1 MVDVACSPRR
11 ADLSGRRCRKS
22 LRRARLL
29 CGAVGGALL
38 ALMPGVAAGAE
49 VHYAIS
55 LAGLSI
61 GKAQLS
67 AAMEGASYTLNVNA
81 ALSGIVGA
89 VSRGKGAATARGNV
103 GGSGVLTNGFSLSAT
118 NGKDTRTIQIAA
130 SSGSVRNVVIE
141 PPFVDKG
148 DGGDRIPLRD
158 AHKIGVLDPVSALIM
173 PSRAADP
180 LDKANCERRIPVFDG
195 SQRFDVVLS
204 YAGVR
209 QVKADRGYSGPVLV
223 CSARYVPVA
232 GHRPD
237 RRVTKFMAE
246 NRSMDAWLAPVNGG
260 KVLIPYRISVK
271 TMIGTAVIEAEAF
284 NPG

>member
-1 MVDVACSPRR
+1 MMYLVRR
-11 ADLSGRRCRKS
+11 MRLSGSCR
-22 LRRARLL
+22 LARVVRQPVWLL
-29 CGAVGGALL
+29 PVAALL
-38 ALMPGVAAGAE
+38 AASPLRAAGVEAQ
-49 VHYAIS
+49 YAIS

-61 GKAQLS
+61 GKASLS
-67 AAMEGASYTLNVNA
+67 IVQEGNAYTLNASA
-81 ALSGIVGA
+81 ALTGIVGA
-89 VSRGKGAATARGNV
+89 VAKGRGAATARGSV
-103 GGSGVLTNGFSLSAT
+103 GSGGVLTNGFSLSAS
-118 NGKDTRTIQIAA
+118 NGKEQRTIQIAA
-130 SSGSVRNVVIE
+130 ASGSVRNVVID

-148 DGGDRIPLRD
+148 DEGVRIPLRD
-158 AHKIGVLDPVSALIM
+158 SHKIGIIDPVSALIM

-180 LDKANCERRIPVFDG
+180 FDKSNCERRIPVFDG

-204 YAGVR
+204 YVGIR
-209 QVKADRGYSGPVLV
+209 QVKSERGYSGPVLV

-260 KVLIPYRISVK
+260 KLLVPYRISVK
-271 TMIGTAVIEAEAF
+271 TMIGTTVIEAEVF

>member
-1 MVDVACSPRR
+1 MVNFASTSPCIRPGGHG
-11 ADLSGRRCRKS
+11 GRK
-22 LRRARLL
+22 
-29 CGAVGGALL
+29 ALL
-38 ALMPGVAAGAE
+38 ALPALALLAATPLDAAE
-49 VHYAIS
+49 VQANYAIT

-61 GKAQLS
+61 GKAQL
-67 AAMEGASYTLNVNA
+67 AASLDGTAYTLNVNS
-81 ALSGIVGA
+81 ALTGIVGA
-89 VSRGKGAATARGNV
+89 VSKGRGAATARGNV
-103 GGSGVLTNGFSLSAT
+103 APSGVLTNGFSLSAT
-118 NGKDTRTIQIAA
+118 NGTDTRTIQIAA
-130 SSGSVRNVVIE
+130 AFGAVRNVIIE

-173 PSRAADP
+173 PSRTADA

-195 SQRFDVVLS
+195 SQRFDVILTYV
-204 YAGVR
+204 GTR
-209 QVKADRGYSGPVLV
+209 QVRTERGYSGPVLV

-232 GHRPD
+232 GHRPE

-246 NRSMDAWLAPVNGG
+246 NRNMEAWLAPVNGG

-271 TMIGTAVIEAEAF
+271 TMIGTTVIEAEAF